1 MTLVWNSSMANRRTK
16 ADGDI
21 LIVEDD
27 AILRELI
34 ADWLEAAGY
43 SVRKVS
49 ETKAALKALEDAPAA
64 LIISDMFMPG
74 ACGAAAIQALKRGAP
89 SAPVIA
95 LSAYF
100 DTGTRMTAEEALAA
114 GAARALAKP
123 VRRAK
128 LLAAMSELIGS
139 AAITTA

>member
-1 MTLVWNSSMANRRTK
+1 MAQPRTK
-16 ADGDI
+16 PDGDI

-34 ADWLEAAGY
+34 GDWLEAAGY
-43 SVRKVS
+43 SVRKVAD
-49 ETKAALKALEDAPAA
+49 TKAALKALEDAPAA

-74 ACGAAAIQALKRGAP
+74 ACGAAAIEALKRGAP
-89 SAPVIA
+89 SAPLIA

-100 DTGTRMTAEEALAA
+100 DTGARMNAEEALAA

-128 LLAAMSELIGS
+128 LLAAVSELIGS
-139 AAITTA
+139 AATTTA